1 MDTKQYSTLMD
12 ALTDVP
18 DPRKRRGKRHAWL
31 TLLTILVAGLAS
43 GYQSARA
50 IAQWAALHADELQ
63 QFLPTGP
70 RMPSASTLLRTM
82 RQIDG
87 ALLDRLVTSY
97 SASLPTA
104 TDYSGCIITRH
115 GEVLQGQAL
124 DGKTVR
130 TASAHGDKTHL
141 VSLVQHGSGV
151 TLAQTEVAT
160 KQNEISA
167 APTLLRDR
175 DLSGTVTTGD
185 ALLTQRALAQQIL
198 TQGGHYL
205 MIVKRNQRQLW
216 EDLEL
221 LFRIPPIAADQEIWD
236 QVCQVSKGHGRIE
249 TRTLECG
256 TGLVEVLDWPG
267 VGQVMRRTCERVVVK
282 TGKRTVEVTF
292 GITSLPPSEA
302 QAAQIEALWRGHW
315 TIENRKHYVRDV
327 TLGEDRNHMHT
338 GDAPR
343 VLATLR
349 SGLIDLWRW
358 QGWTNIADAVRACA
372 ASVQGTLILIGALP
386 ESTLT

>member
-1 MDTKQYSTLMD
+1 MDTGQYSTLMD
-12 ALTDVP
+12 ALTDIP

-31 TLLTILVAGLAS
+31 HLLTMLVAGLAT

-50 IAQWAALHADELQ
+50 IAQWAKLHADELRRLVPDLQ
-63 QFLPTGP
+63 QI
-70 RMPSASTLLRTM
+70 PSESTLLRTL

-87 ALLDRLVTSY
+87 ALLDRLVTIY
-97 SASLPTA
+97 TASLPTA
-104 TDYSGCIITRH
+104 TDQAGCIVTLH

-130 TASAHGDKTHL
+130 GASAHGDKTHL
-141 VSLVQHGSGV
+141 VSLVQHGSAV
-151 TLAQTEVAT
+151 TVAQTEVAT
-160 KQNEISA
+160 KQNEITA

-185 ALLTQRALAQQIL
+185 ALLTQRSQAQL
-198 TQGGHYL
+198 TRAQGGHYL

-216 EDLEL
+216 DDLDL
-221 LFRIPPIAADQEIWD
+221 LFRIPAIPADQEVWD
-236 QVCQVSKGHGRIE
+236 QVTTVTKGHGRIE

-256 TGLVEVLDWPG
+256 TGLVDVLDWPG
-267 VGQVMRRTCERVVVK
+267 VAQVVRRTCERIEVK
-282 TGKRTVEVTF
+282 TGKRTLEVTY
-292 GITSLPPSEA
+292 GITSLPPTEA
-302 QAAQIEALWRGHW
+302 RAVHLEALWRGHW

-327 TLGEDRNHMHT
+327 TLGEDANQMHT

-349 SGLIDLWRW
+349 SALIDLWRW
-358 QGWTNIADAVRACA
+358 KGWSNIADAVRDGA
-372 ASVQGTLILIGALP
+372 ASVQRTLALIGAIP
-386 ESTLT
+386 DPTLT

>member
-151 TLAQTEVAT
+151 TVAQTEVAT

-167 APTLLRDR
+167 APNLLRDR
-175 DLSGTVTTGD
+175 
-185 ALLTQRALAQQIL
+185 
-198 TQGGHYL
+198 
-205 MIVKRNQRQLW
+205 
-216 EDLEL
+216 
-221 LFRIPPIAADQEIWD
+221 
-236 QVCQVSKGHGRIE
+236 
-249 TRTLECG
+249 
-256 TGLVEVLDWPG
+256 
-267 VGQVMRRTCERVVVK
+267 
-282 TGKRTVEVTF
+282 
-292 GITSLPPSEA
+292 
-302 QAAQIEALWRGHW
+302 
-315 TIENRKHYVRDV
+315 
-327 TLGEDRNHMHT
+327 
-338 GDAPR
+338 
-343 VLATLR
+343 
-349 SGLIDLWRW
+349 
-358 QGWTNIADAVRACA
+358 
-372 ASVQGTLILIGALP
+372 
-386 ESTLT
+386 